1 MVVDRYERLSALLEI
16 LGKRGKVDVDDL
28 AAELDVSAAT
38 VRRDLDHL
46 AEQQLLT
53 RTRGGA
59 VANNVAY
66 DLPLRY
72 KTARHASQKERIGRA
87 AASLV
92 DVGSVVG
99 LNGGTTTTEI
109 ARALATRSDLSTR
122 ADGPSMTVVTNAL
135 NIANELAVRP
145 HVKIVVTG
153 GVARQQSFELIG
165 PLATKIL
172 AEITL
177 DVVFIGVDA
186 VDPARGAFAHHE
198 GEASINRMMAQ
209 SARKVVVV
217 ADSSKLNQH
226 AFAQICPVT
235 DLHLLITD
243 AEADPATVAA
253 FEAEGIEVQ
262 VV

>member
-1 MVVDRYERLSALLEI
+1 MDRYERLSALLEI